1 MPPKKSSGDS
11 KKTEIKKKEKVIEVS
26 EEFQEI
32 HCGSKNKN
40 FDDIK
45 LNNTLLT
52 YRITL
57 LLGQNIW
64 FEKQKRS

>member
-26 EEFQEI
+26 EEFKQI
-32 HCGSKNKN
+32 HCGSKNK
-40 FDDIK
+40 IK

-57 LLGQNIW
+57 LIGQNIW
-64 FEKQKRS
+64 IEKQKRS